1 MPQRLFKQLNN
12 LQSVKPDLNWQSQLR
27 NSLVTRARIDTID
40 KQLTF
45 TDHLSL
51 LGMIFYKKYFPSP
64 YKMASALVILLIISG
79 TSIMAQAEY
88 VPSRPLYSV
97 KRGFENVEFVFAVTA
112 EQETQLH
119 LKHAKKRQDEAVKI
133 AADVSNPAQK
143 AENLNRIIKSMEQ
156 NIVAVKSG
164 LEIAKD
170 AAIADSTDNQKTVA
184 LAKEITE
191 STNIA
196 IQALDQVQSSAPNT
210 ATKTVNEARSLA
222 EDTNSISLKFLVDNT
237 NQNIGSEEESSV
249 AAQEVKDFISQKL
262 ERSEEKIK
270 QVQTITGN
278 AVNTSVNGKNNV
290 NLQDAVQKTT
300 EAQAIVKEAKNLL
313 NNNDLPQALDKIE
326 KASNITKEST
336 GALNKI
342 IEITDGVF
350 GTSSNEVK
358 PTTTIPQ
365 IEPEN
370 INQVILNYNS
380 MGVQANQTA
389 TYTEQIDLNQ

>member
-1 MPQRLFKQLNN
+1 
-12 LQSVKPDLNWQSQLR
+12 
-27 NSLVTRARIDTID
+27 
-40 KQLTF
+40 
-45 TDHLSL
+45 
-51 LGMIFYKKYFPSP
+51 MIFYKKYFPSP